1 MIDPGI
7 EKVCKILI
15 RRERADLADQ
25 LQNSHSVVDESS
37 TYGSYSYSTI
47 SSFDIFSPIEDYE
60 KLVKISD
67 DEQKTLLNAVML
79 VYPPKDNSPEIR
91 SLRFFVDFDLEPMHH
106 IDCKGLKELGF
117 DYIKEQMQKCE
128 VKIDNSDYDGAIT
141 NARTLVES
149 VCLFIL
155 EENNVSSDCDGNLI
169 KIYKEVN
176 KVLKT
181 DPSLYEEECFKQIL
195 SGMVSI
201 INGLA
206 SLRNRMSDAH
216 GRSNAKY
223 YKPSVRHAILAMNSA
238 KVISEFL
245 YSSWKSKHS

>member
-1 MIDPGI
+1 M
-7 EKVCKILI
+7 
-15 RRERADLADQ
+15 
-25 LQNSHSVVDESS
+25 
-37 TYGSYSYSTI
+37 
-47 SSFDIFSPIEDYE
+47 
-60 KLVKISD
+60 
-67 DEQKTLLNAVML
+67 
-79 VYPPKDNSPEIR
+79 
-91 SLRFFVDFDLEPMHH
+91 
-106 IDCKGLKELGF
+106 
-117 DYIKEQMQKCE
+117 
-128 VKIDNSDYDGAIT
+128 KIDNSDYDGAIT

-155 EENNVSSDCDGNLI
+155 EENNVSCECDGNLI

-216 GRSNAKY
+216 GKSNAKH
-223 YKPSVRHAILAMNSA
+223 YKPSFRHAVLAMNSA

-245 YSSWKSKHS
+245 YSSWKSKNL